1 MRNYYASS
9 ISSMKTITQTII
21 PFGIGVLAALPA
33 FAIEPPKDDAPPPPS
48 VKTQE
53 SAPAENTAPKAGT
66 FLRGEKETPVSREA
80 APVEAPAENKV
91 AFIGLITAEIPEVL
105 AAHLST
111 NEGEGVLIRNIAPGS
126 PAEKAG
132 FARHDVITRVGG
144 KSVGSPEQLS
154 KEIASFK
161 PGDEVAVDYI
171 HAGKPESKTVK
182 LEARPQGT
190 GRIVDPRQLG
200 HLDLEGMPDDQA
212 NRLRDMIERR
222 MNGFMREPDA
232 LNDLFK
238 ERKGGNFE
246 FKSDATFRLMDTE
259 GSVEMKSSDG
269 AKEMTVRD
277 KANNI
282 TWSGPWDTEQ
292 DKAAAPQDVRERI
305 EKFKFDEGMRGGGFR
320 FRLGPDRDN
329 RNADNADKNEIR

>member
-1 MRNYYASS
+1 M
-9 ISSMKTITQTII
+9 I
-21 PFGIGVLAALPA
+21 PFGLGFLATLPA

-48 VKTQE
+48 VKTQAT
-53 SAPAENTAPKAGT
+53 APAEHATPKAGT
-66 FLRGEKETPVSREA
+66 FLRGEKETPVSREVPA
-80 APVEAPAENKV
+80 EAPVQNKV
-91 AFIGLITAEIPEVL
+91 AYIGLITAEIPEVL
-105 AAHLST
+105 AAHLAT
-111 NEGEGVLIRNIAPGS
+111 TEGEGVMIRNLAPGG

-132 FARHDVITRVGG
+132 FARYDVITRVGG

-154 KEIASFK
+154 KQIASFN
-161 PGDEVAVDYI
+161 PGDEVAIDYI

-182 LEARPQGT
+182 LETRPEGT

-200 HLDLEGMPDDQA
+200 HLDLDAMPDDQA
-212 NRLRDMIERR
+212 ERLRDMIERR

-238 ERKGGNFE
+238 QRDGNNFQ

-269 AKEMTVRD
+269 SKEMTVRD
-277 KANNI
+277 KENNI

-292 DKAAAPQDVRERI
+292 DKAAAPKDVRERI